1 MRESRE
7 RAGGGMNVCFW
18 VRGLRLGERE
28 RERERETGRE
38 REEGVVK
45 KAYRDMQNE
54 KELGER
60 ERQSKER

>member
-1 MRESRE
+1 
-7 RAGGGMNVCFW
+7 MNVCFW

-28 RERERETGRE
+28 RERERE